1 MKKTPCK
8 MGMMLL
14 STKMSL
20 VLLAVLLFAGLTAC
34 EQAEK
39 AMDEVTQSAEK
50 AVETAKDKAVAI
62 VEGTEEEKNKE
73 ESVEKEEEEKQEE

>member
-62 VEGTEEEKNKE
+62 VEGAEEEKNKE

>member
-1 MKKTPCK
+1 MKKTPWK
-8 MGMMLL
+8 MGTMIL

-39 AMDEVTQSAEK
+39 TLDEVTQSAEQ
-50 AVETAKDKAVAI
+50 AVDTAKDKAVSTL
-62 VEGTEEEKNKE
+62 EGTDVEKD
-73 ESVEKEEEEKQEE
+73 EKEEEEKQED

>member
-1 MKKTPCK
+1 MKKTPLK
-8 MGMMLL
+8 MGMMIL

-39 AMDEVTQSAEK
+39 AMDEVTQSAEQ
-50 AVETAKDKAVAI
+50 AVDTAKGKAVAI
-62 VEGTEEEKNKE
+62 LEGTEEEKDAK
-73 ESVEKEEEEKQEE
+73 EEEKQED